1 MFSINVNPHLLW
13 KHIAWNQFL
22 PSRMACF
29 IRKNSNCNQNIESL
43 INHLVSHLR
52 IPWPIFVIY
61 QVKDLYIWVS
71 TFLELYIY
79 YFKGVSKNMLKY
91 NKKYNIVPKISMAL
105 LYRKMKK
112 IHNKMLKWGQSLIYP
127 NQYTISPF
135 LSPCGTQ

>member
-105 LYRKMKK
+105 LYRKMTLQGKGFLHMLSVLCVNVTVPWQTLSKK
-112 IHNKMLKWGQSLIYP
+112 LLK
-127 NQYTISPF
+127 
-135 LSPCGTQ
+135 